1 MTLVPVLV
9 GTDGGL
15 TELGQA
21 SRTGGTL
28 TLLPPGID
36 SEEGIWVKVASDGTL
51 VEVAD
56 LSQLSNHG
64 WAWKY
69 PDHTG
74 VPTLHQI
81 RARCA
86 TSLGRT
92 TTSQSCGGRY
102 GCPRWISLM
111 CPTSRYSSTWT
122 YTPIPD
128 RKIAFVGSTGA
139 GKTTVTNLINRFYEI
154 HGGTITCEG

>member
-1 MTLVPVLV
+1 MPVLV

-81 RARCA
+81 RGTVRNVPGEDYYL
-86 TSLGRT
+86 TEGGYGGWQEDEHQPGNGTDSPPQGWHH
-92 TTSQSCGGRY
+92 SEPQQSRQ
-102 GCPRWISLM
+102 
-111 CPTSRYSSTWT
+111 
-122 YTPIPD
+122 
-128 RKIAFVGSTGA
+128 
-139 GKTTVTNLINRFYEI
+139 
-154 HGGTITCEG
+154 